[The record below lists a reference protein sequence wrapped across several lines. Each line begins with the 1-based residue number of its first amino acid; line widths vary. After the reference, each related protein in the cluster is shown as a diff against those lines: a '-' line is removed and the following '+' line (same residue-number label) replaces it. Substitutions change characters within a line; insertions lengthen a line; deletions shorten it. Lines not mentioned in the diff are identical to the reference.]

1 MTMNGAKITQ
11 QQTGTISV
19 SGDLSGTFATNTVVK
34 IHGRNVKA
42 ETPGSSQDGYVLTWV
57 AANNQW
63 ELKPYVEPAQ
73 KTLPLILRPTVVS
86 GSSDYTVQPNDN
98 LIIYDTGATG
108 TIIATRY
115 HFFEDTYITQA
126 QAASMDP
133 TTVIGATG
141 TSYGQGTATNLSA
154 YHGPHPDGNEQLYRS
169 GRLLFF
175 INKNIGS
182 NSIPVT
188 ITGAP
193 TSYTEVTRYLPYGGI
208 LCGTGIFESSFIGS
222 YRTTGAF

>member
-1 MTMNGAKITQ
+1 MTMNGAKVAQ
-11 QQTGTISV
+11 LSTGSIPV
-19 SGDLSGTFATNTVVK
+19 AGDLSGTFGSNSVVK

-42 ETPGSSQDGYVLTWV
+42 ETPGAAQDGYVFTWV

-63 ELKPYVEPAQ
+63 ELKPYVAPSQ
-73 KTLPLILRPTVVS
+73 TTLPLILRPTVVS

-108 TIIATRY
+108 TIIARQY
-115 HFFEDTYITQA
+115 HFLNDNFTSVNGQ
-126 QAASMDP
+126 
-133 TTVIGATG
+133 VGTG
-141 TSYGQGTATNLSA
+141 FSGYNNPNSN
-154 YHGPHPDGNEQLYRS
+154 YFRP

-193 TSYTEVTRYLPYGGI
+193 TNYIEVTRYLPYGGI
-208 LCGTGIFESSFIGS
+208 LCGNYYYTSNFIGS